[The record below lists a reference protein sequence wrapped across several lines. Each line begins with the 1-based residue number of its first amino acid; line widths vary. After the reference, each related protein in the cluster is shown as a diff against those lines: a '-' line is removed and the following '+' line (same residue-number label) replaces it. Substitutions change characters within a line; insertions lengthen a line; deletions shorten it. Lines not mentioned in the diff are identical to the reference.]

1 MKARPAAC
9 AASGEIR
16 MAVGGVLAGGRAV
29 GVGPSAGWFG
39 AVVRR
44 SVGWMMVWW
53 LRGERVVWCCTAAAM
68 VGGLVVLSE
77 GSGGVRRC

>member
-1 MKARPAAC
+1 
-9 AASGEIR
+9 

-77 GSGGVRRC
+77 GSGGVDVKREENFTSITSLRNH